1 MLAYY
6 GSRISEH
13 MTKTP
18 EGFLICHDVPIART
32 GRQDY
37 LPAEIGQEGT
47 ELVPVYR
54 TEEEVFSPG
63 AMASFEGKPVTADHP
78 PTAVVPDNFGMYLKG
93 HAQNVHRGKDADA
106 DLLMADLF
114 IDDRDLIRQIDDGLR
129 EVSCGYE
136 CDYVSDEQGRLI
148 QRRIRGNHVAIVE
161 AGRAGS
167 RVSIKD
173 SANTEPIQKEKGG
186 NKMSHKNQ
194 QPSMLARFFSGW
206 AKDRDPEEVA
216 AAVDEMVT
224 ATPEEEKP
232 LPQDNTP
239 APTPAPV
246 SIPMQRPE
254 QDEVPGDPEL
264 KMLIKQLIAK
274 LSEEPAEDDDPLESL
289 TAELTEGKK
298 PEAPA
303 DDGEESVTVP
313 AEEING
319 EDEAPEEPEKK
330 STPQMDTAGTL
341 AAIKA
346 LKPYLAKL
354 PSSDRRAASDA
365 AAAAV
370 RKAMGKPRQATG
382 DDYAA
387 IARFQAQNAR
397 GKQKPAVD
405 EAKLGKDIMARYNPH
420 YKPQK

>member
-37 LPAEIGQEGT
+37 LPAEIGQAGT

-78 PTAVVPDNFGMYLKG
+78 PTAVMPDNFGIYLKG
-93 HAQNVHRGKDADA
+93 HAQNVRRGKGADA

-136 CDYVSDEQGRLI
+136 CDYVPDEQGRLI

-173 SANTEPIQKEKGG
+173 SANTEPIQKGKGG
-186 NKMSHKNQ
+186 NTTMSHKD
-194 QPSMLARFFSGW
+194 QPSLLARFFSGW
-206 AKDRDPEEVA
+206 VKDRTPDEIA
-216 AAVDEMVT
+216 KAVDEMVP

-239 APTPAPV
+239 APAPAPV
-246 SIPMQRPE
+246 QQPE
-254 QDEVPGDPEL
+254 KDEAPVDPEL

-274 LSEEPAEDDDPLESL
+274 LSEEEPTQEDDDPLEKL

-298 PEAPA
+298 PEVPA

-319 EDEAPEEPEKK
+319 ADEDPGAEEPEKQPL
-330 STPQMDTAGTL
+330 SQADTAGTL
-341 AAIKA
+341 AAIQA
-346 LKPYLAKL
+346 MKPYLAKL
-354 PSSDRRAASDA
+354 PANERRAASDA
-365 AAAAV
+365 AVAAV
-370 RKAMGKPRQATG
+370 RKAMGKPGKPTG
-382 DDYAA
+382 DNYAA

-397 GKQKPAVD
+397 GKQKPATD
-405 EAKLGKDIMARYNPH
+405 ESELGKGIMARHNPH
-420 YKPQK
+420 YKAQR